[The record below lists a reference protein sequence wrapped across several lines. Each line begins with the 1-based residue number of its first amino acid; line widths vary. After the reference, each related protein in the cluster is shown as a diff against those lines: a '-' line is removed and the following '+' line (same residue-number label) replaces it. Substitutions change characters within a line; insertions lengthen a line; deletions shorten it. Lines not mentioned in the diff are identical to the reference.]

1 MSMRATL
8 AGLLLAGLTLV
19 PPAAARPAADDDA
32 TLFVGGGTNL
42 TNGLFF
48 PGTSLRQNGEWLD
61 LGPPLQVTAGSNV
74 TLVNLDAAPL
84 TNSHQVRSFKVRK
97 KTGRPLFQSEPSSGP
112 TTTLV
117 LTQHLKPG
125 LYRYFCTTHFGMF
138 GRIEVVAN

>member
-1 MSMRATL
+1 MRTIVAAL
-8 AGLLLAGLTLV
+8 VLGGLCLL
-19 PPAAARPAADDDA
+19 PPAAARPAADADA

-42 TNGLFF
+42 SNGLFF
-48 PGTSLRQNGEWLD
+48 PGTSLRQNDEWLD

-74 TLVNLDAAPL
+74 TLVNLDAAAL
-84 TNSHQVRSFKVRK
+84 TNYHQIRSFKIRK

-112 TTTLV
+112 TTTMV

-138 GRIEVVAN
+138 GRIEVVAP